1 VKVKNTIP
9 EIRKEA
15 FVKAREA
22 LGLSANDLAGKA
34 CLSVRQIQQIENG
47 DTNAFYSPNI
57 KFTAAKK
64 VAQLLNLETEEAF
77 DFGDLVSQLPVEVKE
92 AKETKE
98 AKPSPAVI
106 EEKPKAKT
114 KASEPIAK
122 IKAESVTAAKPAEQ
136 KSSASSKDQKRW
148 LPILGFVAIAGF
160 AFLSLRPNLFDTAS
174 EVSKAPAEEVKAEAS
189 VPPPEPAAQASTEK
203 VVETT
208 PTPTPAAVV
217 APVAVTPAPAAT
229 ECPVSDNN
237 IASYKTDAPKK
248 SADMVYLVAK
258 NAQVVCVVD
267 AAGNS
272 QTKQLQAGVG
282 TSVYGKA
289 PLKVLT
295 AGLSQVDLYFQGVKV
310 RPGNA
315 SNTILLEPA
324 PLSAAKNDSDSE
336 LR

>member
-1 VKVKNTIP
+1 MKVKNTIP
-9 EIRKEA
+9 EIRKEV

-22 LGLSANDLAGKA
+22 LGLSVQELSGKA

-47 DTNAFYSPNI
+47 ELSSFYSPNI

-64 VAQLLNLETEEAF
+64 VAQLLNLQTEEAF
-77 DFGDLVSQLPVEVKE
+77 DFGDLVSQLPVEVEE
-92 AKETKE
+92 AKE
-98 AKPSPAVI
+98 AKPSPAVV
-106 EEKPKAKT
+106 EEKPKAK
-114 KASEPIAK
+114 ASEPVTK
-122 IKAESVTAAKPAEQ
+122 IKAEGNTAAKPAEQ
-136 KSSASSKDQKRW
+136 KTSESSSDKKRW

>member
-1 VKVKNTIP
+1 MKNAVVPPMIC
-9 EIRKEA
+9 KEA
-15 FVKAREA
+15 FTAARER
-22 LGLSANDLAGKA
+22 LGLSIKELSQKT
-34 CLSVRQIQQIENG
+34 CLSARQIEQIEDGGQNS
-47 DTNAFYSPNI
+47 FYSANI

-64 VAQLLNLETEEAF
+64 VAELLKLSPEEAF

-92 AKETKE
+92 VKE
-98 AKPSPAVI
+98 AKPSPAVV

-114 KASEPIAK
+114 SEPVTK
-122 IKAESVTAAKPAEQ
+122 IKAEGNTAAKPVEQ
-136 KSSASSKDQKRW
+136 KTSESSSDKKHW
-148 LPILGFVAIAGF
+148 LPILGFVGIAGF
-160 AFLSLRPNLFDTAS
+160 TFLSLRPNLFDTAS